1 MPACIFGLS
10 LANIYQNV
18 LMIHQRLNQKQQVK
32 ILPQQIQLLNLFH
45 LTSLELENRIQ
56 QELEENPLLEI
67 MKEESAD
74 ENSDEPV
81 QEFADW
87 DEFEYDDIPDYK
99 TEYSNYFPTQEF
111 PDKPIVQVTDFRQ
124 QLKEQ
129 CQMLITEKDR
139 LDLAIYLID
148 SLNEYGMLEQ
158 DLAAMA
164 EDITFKIKKWVDESQ
179 LEEML
184 EIIQTLDPPGIGA
197 RNIKECLLLQ
207 LNRNKTGEPLY
218 LLAQSILADHYE
230 DLGNRQLEKITHT
243 LNTDEESLRRALK
256 IIASLQIHP
265 VINKPEESAG
275 KNYIIPEFIVSVEE
289 REVDVTLHR
298 QVSSQLNINHSWI
311 KSVKDQCT
319 QNDKAANQYLKS
331 KLNSAEWFVSALQQ
345 RENNMLKIM
354 RAIIKWQ
361 YDYFLEGDKLL
372 LKPMILKNIAE
383 ETGVDISTV
392 SRITCNKYASTPFG
406 NILLKDLFSEG
417 MVTEKG
423 ENVSSR
429 VIQHALQEAV
439 EKEDKRSPY
448 TDHQLV
454 DILSSK
460 GFKIAR
466 RTVAKY
472 RELLNIP
479 AAQMRALLG

>member
-1 MPACIFGLS
+1 
-10 LANIYQNV
+10 
-18 LMIHQRLNQKQQVK
+18 MIHQRLTQKQQVK

-67 MKEESAD
+67 VKEEVAD
-74 ENSDEPV
+74 ENNEEAV

-99 TEYSNYFPTQEF
+99 TEYSNYFPSQEF
-111 PDKPIVQVTDFRQ
+111 PDKPIVQITDFRQ

-129 CQMLITEKDR
+129 CQMLIPEKDR

-158 DLAAMA
+158 ELSAIA

-179 LEEML
+179 LEELL

-207 LNRNKTGEPLY
+207 LNRKKNNDSLLP
-218 LLAQSILADHYE
+218 LAQKILTDHYE
-230 DLGNRQLEKITHT
+230 DLGNRQLEKITTT
-243 LNTDEESLRRALK
+243 LNTDEENLRHALK
-256 IIASLQIHP
+256 IIATLQIHP
-265 VINKPEESAG
+265 VINKPEESVS
-275 KNYIIPEFIVSVEE
+275 KNYIIPEFIISVEE
-289 REVDVTLHR
+289 GKVDVALHR
-298 QVSSQLNINHSWI
+298 QVSTQLNINHAWMQN
-311 KSVKDQCT
+311 VKDQCT
-319 QNDKAANQYLKS
+319 QNDKATNQYLKS

-345 RENNMLKIM
+345 RESNMLKIM

-417 MVTEKG
+417 MVTDKG

-454 DILSSK
+454 DILSAE